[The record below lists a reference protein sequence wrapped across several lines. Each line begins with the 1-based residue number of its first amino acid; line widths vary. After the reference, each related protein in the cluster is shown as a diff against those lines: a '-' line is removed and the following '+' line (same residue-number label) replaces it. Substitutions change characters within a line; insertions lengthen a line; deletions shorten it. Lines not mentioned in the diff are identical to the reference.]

1 MKRERT
7 KTKTK
12 NRDDVIE
19 LETIENSRETNA
31 TEKSLLERLA
41 NDVLNE
47 IANYLKTN
55 KDLASLDQT
64 STYFHRIFSQDQQG
78 ALKKRKLEKL
88 LIPLCL
94 HVVRGEEEA
103 VKAMLLK
110 NPELALE
117 RGTVTDYSGRE
128 VISNGDSCG

>member
-47 IANYLKTN
+47 IANYRQFMAIT
-55 KDLASLDQT
+55 
-64 STYFHRIFSQDQQG
+64 
-78 ALKKRKLEKL
+78 
-88 LIPLCL
+88 
-94 HVVRGEEEA
+94 
-103 VKAMLLK
+103 
-110 NPELALE
+110 
-117 RGTVTDYSGRE
+117 
-128 VISNGDSCG
+128 